1 MAKETAI
8 MLIIISI
15 ALSLLVGFGA
25 GNLYQRNVWQAKLS
39 QVNQEFNSLKSEYD
53 SLNSQLESVFP
64 PLPEEIYNIFG
75 VVLEVKDKYL
85 EMEAQIQVSRFPLP
99 EGKDF
104 EKRNLKVYITDKTE
118 IFWLGTD
125 PLSSSSGPIKKLLAF
140 KDIKPGQQ
148 IFITTKEDI
157 KTKQVVIATQIQVL

>member
-1 MAKETAI
+1 MIKKTTI
-8 MLIIISI
+8 GLIILSI
-15 ALSLLVGFGA
+15 ALSFLVGFGI
-25 GNLYQRNVWQAKLS
+25 GNFYQRNIWQAKLS
-39 QVNQEFNSLKSEYD
+39 QLKSEHD
-53 SLNSQLESVFP
+53 TLNSQLERVFP
-64 PLPEEIYNIFG
+64 ALPEEIYNVFG
-75 VVLEVKDKYL
+75 AVLKVGDKYL